1 MKHIKI
7 TFALLLVVFSTFTSV
22 AQIVA
27 EDDFE
32 TNNLSW
38 QENINPD
45 FGESIITEGRFKL
58 KSKWNNTSWNL
69 YNAKNPRPQILYS
82 DCFLPINPIEGFQIE
97 SDIEFKEYLSG
108 FNYCQGFLLDFV
120 DEMNFIAIAIT
131 EKKCYY
137 LRYEQAK
144 LVSAK
149 ESAIKIKG
157 KEKGWLSCT
166 LKVTYRDNRLKV
178 YIDDIEMMELRR
190 VVIENEGFGLF
201 SVGGNEAYFDNF
213 KVSL

>member
-1 MKHIKI
+1 MKTIKI
-7 TFALLLVVFSTFTSV
+7 ALALLLGVFSALSSV

-32 TNNLSW
+32 TNNLGW

-58 KSKWNNTSWNL
+58 KSSWNNTSWNL
-69 YNAKNPRPQILYS
+69 YNNKNPRPQILYS
-82 DCFLPINPIEGFQIE
+82 DCFLPVNPIEGFQVE
-97 SDIEFKEYLSG
+97 SDIEFKQYLAG

-157 KEKGWLSCT
+157 KEKGWLSCN

-213 KVSL
+213 IVSL

>member
-1 MKHIKI
+1 MNNLKLILSFLFGMI
-7 TFALLLVVFSTFTSV
+7 TSTSAFSQV
-22 AQIVA
+22 VA
-27 EDDFE
+27 EDNFE
-32 TNNLSW
+32 SNNLCW
-38 QENINPD
+38 QENINPMY
-45 FGESIITEGRFKL
+45 GESIITEGRFKL
-58 KSKWNNTSWNL
+58 KSHWLNTSWNL
-69 YNAKNPRPQILYS
+69 YNQKNPRPQILYS

-97 SDIEFKEYLSG
+97 SDLEFKPYS
-108 FNYCQGFLLDFV
+108 YTYDCCQGFLLDFV
-120 DEMNFIAIAIT
+120 DEMNFIAVAIR
-131 EKKCYY
+131 ENKCYY

-157 KEKGWLSCT
+157 RQKGWLSCT

-178 YIDDIEMMELRR
+178 YVDDIEMMELRR
-190 VVIENEGFGLF
+190 VVIENEGFALF